1 MIDLSLYL
9 VLDPIL
15 CAEKGMVQTAIDA
28 VEGGATVV
36 QLRAPDWKKRA
47 FFDCAVELKKALKP
61 YGVPLI
67 INDHVDV
74 AIAVDADGV
83 HVGQKDLP
91 ASVVRAMIGKD
102 KILGLS
108 VSNVQEAIDCDTSIV
123 DYIGIGPIYT
133 TSTKPDA
140 APPMGL
146 GGFATA
152 AAHCSLPNVAIGSVK
167 AKDIEPLAKAGC
179 NGIAVVSAICG
190 QADVKKAAFDL
201 KTAWNHAIESKDR

>member
-9 VLDPIL
+9 VLDPVL
-15 CAEKGMVQTAIDA
+15 CAQKGMVETAVEA

-36 QLRAPDWKKRA
+36 QLRAPDWKKRE
-47 FFDCAVELKKALKP
+47 FYDCAVRLKAALKP

-74 AIAVDADGV
+74 ALAMDADGV

-91 ASVVRAMIGKD
+91 VELVRQMIGQN

-108 VSNVQEAIDCDTSIV
+108 ISNIEEAKACDTTIV
-123 DYIGIGPIYT
+123 DYIGIGPIFA

-140 APPMGL
+140 APAMGIE
-146 GGFATA
+146 GFAMA
-152 AAHCSLPNVAIGSVK
+152 ASHCALPNVAIGSVK
-167 AKDIEPLAKAGC
+167 EKDIVPLVGAGC

-190 QADVKKAAFDL
+190 QPDVKKAALEL
-201 KTAWNHAIESKDR
+201 KAAWQMAIDSKDR

>member
-9 VLDPIL
+9 VLDPTL
-15 CAEKGMVQTAIDA
+15 CAEKGMVQTAVEA

-36 QLRAPDWKKRA
+36 QLRAPDWKKRR
-47 FFDCAVELKKALKP
+47 FYDCAVQLKKALKP

-74 AIAVDADGV
+74 AIAMDADGV

-91 ASVVRAMIGKD
+91 VNIVRQMIGKD

-108 VSNVQEAIDCDTSIV
+108 ISNSQEAIDCDPSIV
-123 DYIGIGPIYT
+123 DYIGIGPIFAT
-133 TSTKPDA
+133 NTKPDA
-140 APPMGL
+140 APAMGIE
-146 GGFATA
+146 GFAEA
-152 AAHCSLPNVAIGSVK
+152 AAHCPLPNVAIGSVK
-167 AKDIEPLAKAGC
+167 EKDIVPLIRAGA

-190 QADVKKAAFDL
+190 QPEPKKAAL
-201 KTAWNHAIESKDR
+201 KLKAAWDVAIDSKDR

>member
-9 VLDPIL
+9 VLDPTL
-15 CAEKGMVQTAIDA
+15 CATRGMVQTAIDA

-36 QLRAPDWKKRA
+36 QLRAPNWKKRA
-47 FFDCAVELKKALKP
+47 FYECAIELKAALKP

-74 AIAVDADGV
+74 AVAVNADGV

-91 ASVVRAMIGKD
+91 ANIVRQMIGKE

-108 VSNVQEAIDCDTSIV
+108 ASNIIEAQLADPSIV
-123 DYIGIGPIYT
+123 DYLGIGPIFDT
-133 TSTKPDA
+133 ATKPDA
-140 APPMGL
+140 APAMGIE
-146 GGFATA
+146 GFAKIA
-152 AAHCSLPNVAIGSVK
+152 KASPLPNVAIGSVK
-167 AKDIEPLAKAGC
+167 LQHIEPLARSGA

-190 QADVKKAAFDL
+190 QQNPKDAALRL
-201 KTAWNHAIESKDR
+201 KTAWLATNASLDR

>member
-9 VLDPIL
+9 VLDPVL
-15 CAEKGMVQTAIDA
+15 CAEKGMVQTAVEA

-47 FFDCAVELKKALKP
+47 FYDCAVELKKALAP

-74 AIAVDADGV
+74 AIAMDADGV

-91 ASVVRAMIGKD
+91 VSIVRKMIGKD

-108 VSNVQEAIDCDTSIV
+108 VSNVQEAIDCDTTVV
-123 DYIGIGPIYT
+123 DYIGIGPIFA

-140 APPMGL
+140 APAMGID
-146 GGFATA
+146 GFAA
-152 AAHCSLPNVAIGSVK
+152 AAANCSLPNVAIGSVK
-167 AKDIEPLAKAGC
+167 EKDIQPLVNVGC
-179 NGIAVVSAICG
+179 QGIAVVSAICG
-190 QADVKKAAFDL
+190 QPDVKKAALEL
-201 KTAWNHAIESKDR
+201 KAAWHRAIESKVR

>member
-9 VLDPIL
+9 VLDPVL
-15 CAEKGMVQTAIDA
+15 CAEKGMVQTAVEA

-47 FFDCAVELKKALKP
+47 FYDCAVELKAALKP

-67 INDHVDV
+67 INDHVD
-74 AIAVDADGV
+74 IAMAMDADGV

-91 ASVVRAMIGKD
+91 ANVVRQMIGKD

-108 VSNVQEAIDCDTSIV
+108 VSNMEEAIACDTSIV
-123 DYIGIGPIYT
+123 DYIGIGPIFAT
-133 TSTKPDA
+133 ATKPDA
-140 APPMGL
+140 APAMGIY
-146 GGFATA
+146 GFATA
-152 AAHCSLPNVAIGSVK
+152 AAHCPLPNVAIGSVK
-167 AKDIEPLAKAGC
+167 EKDIVDLVNVGC

-190 QADVKKAAFDL
+190 QADVKKAALGL
-201 KTAWNHAIESKDR
+201 KAAWQKAIDSKAR

>member
-9 VLDPIL
+9 VLDPVL
-15 CAEKGMVQTAIDA
+15 CAEKGMVQTAIEA
-28 VEGGATVV
+28 VQGGATVV

-47 FFDCAVELKKALKP
+47 FYDCAVELKAALKP

-74 AIAVDADGV
+74 AIAMDADGV

-91 ASVVRAMIGKD
+91 VDIVRQMIGQD

-108 VSNVQEAIDCDTSIV
+108 VSNIEEALACDTSIV
-123 DYIGIGPIYT
+123 DYIGIGPIFA

-140 APPMGL
+140 APAMGIE
-146 GGFATA
+146 GFAQA
-152 AAHCSLPNVAIGSVK
+152 AQHCPLPNVAIGSVK
-167 AKDIEPLAKAGC
+167 EKDIVDLVNVGC
-179 NGIAVVSAICG
+179 HGIAVVSAICG
-190 QADVKKAAFDL
+190 QPNVKKAAFDL
-201 KTAWNHAIESKDR
+201 KAAWVKAIESSNR